1 MRVILFSKC
10 WRFNKFNML
19 TNSPKISDITKGVS
33 PTELLLEQ
41 WKNMIKQ
48 PSCIFK
54 QCLGPFNM
62 FTVKGYS
69 ETGLFRHLCNLVVFN
84 FRIHK
89 LWRSSCF
96 WKCWKCNADLR
107 NAEKNWEKFVCFFD
121 NCISIDCDTFSQ
133 LQREYLS
140 AAVNVFA
147 SSLQILDITKRDFF
161 RLNSSQSDEKI
172 R

>member
-84 FRIHK
+84 FRIHISYEGHLVFENVENVMQIWEMQK
-89 LWRSSCF
+89 
-96 WKCWKCNADLR
+96 KI
-107 NAEKNWEKFVCFFD
+107 EKNLFVSLIIAF
-121 NCISIDCDTFSQ
+121 Q
-133 LQREYLS
+133 LIAIHFLNYKENTCQQQSMCLQ
-140 AAVNVFA
+140 AV
-147 SSLQILDITKRDFF
+147 F
-161 RLNSSQSDEKI
+161 RF
-172 R
+172 